1 MRYKI
6 WHKKENKFVD
16 CIEMSDGEILNLAL
30 TPDGRI
36 IQYGNYTDY
45 QVGEIQNPE
54 DYEIIQDLTN
64 LSSLPEIERKEF
76 ERVDVNTW
84 ADVTKVFQA
93 WGL

>member
-1 MRYKI
+1 MQYKI

-16 CIEMSDGEILNLAL
+16 CIEMPDGEILNLAL

-45 QVGEIQNPE
+45 QVGEVQNPE
-54 DYEIIQDLTN
+54 DYKIIQDLTN
-64 LSSLPEIERKEF
+64 LSSFPEIERKEF
-76 ERVDVNTW
+76 ERVDFNTW